1 MAEAGWRVMVQQSA
15 TVRLLK
21 RLLPVLVVAALL
33 IALFASGLHRQISF
47 GTLQAHHA
55 ELSAFVEVNLVLA
68 VVVYVLAYAFLTGI
82 SFPAASLVTLLG
94 GFLFGWFLG
103 TVLTVVGA
111 TAGAT
116 AVFLVA
122 RTSIGEAL
130 WERVKPFAG
139 RMEEG
144 FRDGEFNYLL
154 FLRLLPVFP
163 FWVVNLLPAFLG
175 VKTGMYMLTTFVGI
189 IPGTAV
195 YNVIGDGLGEVFETG
210 AEFSLENAVSTEI
223 VVGLAGLAVI
233 SLVPVVVRKIRARRQ
248 DSG

>member
-1 MAEAGWRVMVQQSA
+1 MAQQPTTVQ
-15 TVRLLK
+15 RFR

-33 IALFASGLHRQISF
+33 VVLFASGLHRQISF
-47 GTLQAHHA
+47 ENLSAHHA
-55 ELSAFVEVNLVLA
+55 ELSALVEGNLLLA
-68 VVVYVLAYAFLTGI
+68 VVVYLAAYAFLTGI
-82 SFPAASLVTLLG
+82 SLPAASLVTLLG
-94 GFLFGWFLG
+94 GFLFGWILG
-103 TVLTVVGA
+103 TILTVVGA

-116 AVFLVA
+116 VVFLVA
-122 RTSIGEAL
+122 RTSVGEVL

-175 VKTGMYMLTTFVGI
+175 VKTGMYMLTTFIGI

-195 YNVIGDGLGEVFETG
+195 YSVIGDGLGEVFETG
-210 AEFSLENAVSTEI
+210 AEFSLENAVSAEI

-233 SLVPVVVRKIRARRQ
+233 ALAPLVVRKIRARRRN
-248 DSG
+248 SG

>member
-1 MAEAGWRVMVQQSA
+1 MVQQST
-15 TVRLLK
+15 TVR
-21 RLLPVLVVAALL
+21 RLRRLIPVLVVVALL
-33 IALFASGLHRQISF
+33 VALFVSGLHRQISF
-47 GTLQAHHA
+47 ESLQAHHS
-55 ELSAFVEVNLVLA
+55 ELGALVEGNLALA

-94 GFLFGWFLG
+94 GFLFGWLLG
-103 TVLTVVGA
+103 TILTVVAA

-122 RTSIGEAL
+122 RTSFGEAL

-175 VKTGMYMLTTFVGI
+175 VKTGMYMLTTFIGI
-189 IPGTAV
+189 IPGTTV
-195 YNVIGDGLGEVFETG
+195 YNVIGDGLGEVFESG
-210 AEFSLENAVSTEI
+210 GEFSLENAVSTEI
-223 VVGLAGLAVI
+223 VLGLAGLAVI
-233 SLVPVVVRKIRARRQ
+233 ALVPVAARKLKARRQ

>member
-1 MAEAGWRVMVQQSA
+1 MAEAGWRAMVQQS
-15 TVRLLK
+15 TNLRRFRRLI
-21 RLLPVLVVAALL
+21 PVVVVVALL
-33 IALFASGLHRQISF
+33 IALFASGLHREFSYE
-47 GTLQAHHA
+47 TLQAHHA
-55 ELSAFVEVNLVLA
+55 ELSAFVEGNLVLA

-94 GFLFGWFLG
+94 GFLFGWLLG
-103 TVLTVVGA
+103 TVLTVVAA
-111 TAGAT
+111 TTGAT

-144 FRDGEFNYLL
+144 FREGEFNYLL

-175 VKTGMYMLTTFVGI
+175 VKTRMYVMTTFIGI

-195 YNVIGDGLGEVFETG
+195 YNVIGDGLSEVFETG

-233 SLVPVVVRKIRARRQ
+233 ALLPVVVRKIRARRQ
-248 DSG
+248 GSG

>member
-1 MAEAGWRVMVQQSA
+1 MAAFSSEPAAAGSSA
-15 TVRLLK
+15 V
-21 RLLPVLVVAALL
+21 L
-33 IALFASGLHRQISF
+33 IALASGLH
-47 GTLQAHHA
+47 
-55 ELSAFVEVNLVLA
+55 
-68 VVVYVLAYAFLTGI
+68 
-82 SFPAASLVTLLG
+82 
-94 GFLFGWFLG
+94 
-103 TVLTVVGA
+103 TVVTRTECVEDNGGGGLCPGGA
-111 TAGAT
+111 TPCSA

-195 YNVIGDGLGEVFETG
+195 YNVIGDGLGEVFESG

-233 SLVPVVVRKIRARRQ
+233 ALVPVVVRKMRARRQ
-248 DSG
+248 DSK

>member
-1 MAEAGWRVMVQQSA
+1 MVQQST
-15 TVRLLK
+15 TVR
-21 RLLPVLVVAALL
+21 RLRRLIPVLVVVALL
-33 IALFASGLHRQISF
+33 IVLFASGLHREISF
-47 GTLQAHHA
+47 ETLKAHHA
-55 ELSAFVEVNLVLA
+55 ELSAFVEGNLVLA

-94 GFLFGWFLG
+94 GFLFGWVLG
-103 TVLTVVGA
+103 TVLTVVAA

-175 VKTGMYMLTTFVGI
+175 VKTRMYVMTTFIGI
-189 IPGTAV
+189 IPGTTV
-195 YNVIGDGLGEVFETG
+195 YNVIGDGLSEVFETG

-233 SLVPVVVRKIRARRQ
+233 ALLPVVVRKIRARRQ